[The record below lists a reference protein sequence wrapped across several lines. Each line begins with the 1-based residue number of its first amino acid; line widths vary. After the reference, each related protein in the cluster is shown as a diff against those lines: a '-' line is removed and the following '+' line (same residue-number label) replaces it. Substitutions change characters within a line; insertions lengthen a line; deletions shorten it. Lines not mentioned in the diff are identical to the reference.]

1 MPQVRSKDGTEI
13 GFDKSG
19 NGPLVVIVNGALGYR
34 DYYGDRELAQI
45 LSSEFTVFIYDRRGR
60 GESTDTPPYAVER
73 EIEDIEALVDVS
85 GGQACLYGVSS
96 GAALALRA
104 AAKLGHKVTKLV
116 MYEPP
121 YGTGDADREEHARA
135 TRQLN
140 DCLASGD
147 RSGAVAVFMG
157 NFMSSQEIEEF
168 RETNTEE
175 WATMEVVAPTLA
187 YDYAIMAKEV
197 PPSDAG
203 SVTAPTLIMTGSQGL
218 PDLEEAIEVV
228 ARSLPNVGRE
238 TLEGEGH
245 TPPAAALAP
254 RLIAF
259 FRN

>member
-45 LSSEFTVFIYDRRGR
+45 LSSEFTVIIYDRRGR

-73 EIEDIEALVDVS
+73 EIEDMEALVDVS

-121 YGTGDADREEHARA
+121 YGMGDADREEHARA

-140 DCLASGD
+140 DCLARGD

-168 RETNTEE
+168 RKTDSEE

-187 YDYAIMAKEV
+187 YDYAIMAEEV
-197 PPSDAG
+197 PPSSAA

-218 PDLEEAIEVV
+218 PYLEEAIEVV
-228 ARSLPNVGRE
+228 ARSLPKVGRE

-245 TPPAAALAP
+245 TPSAGALAP

-259 FRN
+259 FRS